1 LGEKVKRKRKR
12 GKCEEIM
19 RKDKDKEGIDFSR
32 VKQMQNGNKLSQKGR
47 LRSNLWRI
55 ARKQKNTVSLRGEF

>member
-1 LGEKVKRKRKR
+1 
-12 GKCEEIM
+12 M